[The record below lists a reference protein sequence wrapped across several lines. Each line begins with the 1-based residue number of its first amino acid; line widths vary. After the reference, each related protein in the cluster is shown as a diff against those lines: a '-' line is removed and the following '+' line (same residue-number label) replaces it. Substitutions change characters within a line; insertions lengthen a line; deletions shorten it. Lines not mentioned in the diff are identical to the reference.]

1 MRLQVVPPSSDTC
14 EVKRTTYIKC
24 LAQFLLQKKC
34 SLCCPLLPPPQPPPL
49 SLQPSQ
55 DDYHHHHHHRHQ
67 QLRQHHHRVR
77 ATSNANLSQPCRPVL
92 TQLPP
97 GTFSTCNDKQYIT
110 FSWFSI
116 RISMTMF
123 WNLISIMA
131 ATVSSWGRSRVGPN
145 TTPRFATVIKFCL
158 WLLAT
163 LGGSK
168 RNGTNERNS
177 KWQTTDFLHPSH
189 LQTPHLV
196 GARPRGLESKARPS
210 CWSPKR
216 DFFTHSLI
224 YQSFRNLQC

>member
-1 MRLQVVPPSSDTC
+1 MLPTATTTTITTVVTAATPRWLSPP
-14 EVKRTTYIKC
+14 
-24 LAQFLLQKKC
+24 
-34 SLCCPLLPPPQPPPL
+34 
-49 SLQPSQ
+49 
-55 DDYHHHHHHRHQ
+55 HHHHHQ
-67 QLRQHHHRVR
+67 QLRHCHHSVR
-77 ATSNANLSQPCRPVL
+77 ATSNANLSQPCRPIL
-92 TQLPP
+92 TQLSP
-97 GTFSTCNDKQYIT
+97 GKFSTCNDEQYIT

-163 LGGSK
+163 LRGSK

-177 KWQTTDFLHPSH
+177 KWQTTGFLYPSH
-189 LQTPHLV
+189 LQTPDLV
-196 GARPRGLESKARPS
+196 GARPTGIFRC

-216 DFFTHSLI
+216 DFFTHSFI